1 MKNIKDT
8 ATFHFKAYSYFSSY
22 PLKQPI
28 FCTSLTKRSLKPL
41 TNFCTNKI
49 DRGVDQNK
57 DQRLG
62 NPFYKFLIETMRH
75 EALQLWA
82 ECHVCMQKKA
92 MFYSQNFTVTS
103 AQVWYFYPRLW
114 PPFSKHPLYRTI
126 IRAFTV
132 QCDTL
137 NNQST
142 KQAIFLY
149 FSASQKIESNNV
161 YVTENFC

>member
-1 MKNIKDT
+1 MHVYWKLKFLKKMINIKDT

-41 TNFCTNKI
+41 KNFCTNKI

-82 ECHVCMQKKA
+82 ECHVCMQKKLC
-92 MFYSQNFTVTS
+92 FTVKILLWRVHRFGIFTLVCDHHFQS
-103 AQVWYFYPRLW
+103 ILSIAQLLG
-114 PPFSKHPLYRTI
+114 HLLYN
-126 IRAFTV
+126 V
-132 QCDTL
+132 TL
-137 NNQST
+137 
-142 KQAIFLY
+142 
-149 FSASQKIESNNV
+149 
-161 YVTENFC
+161 